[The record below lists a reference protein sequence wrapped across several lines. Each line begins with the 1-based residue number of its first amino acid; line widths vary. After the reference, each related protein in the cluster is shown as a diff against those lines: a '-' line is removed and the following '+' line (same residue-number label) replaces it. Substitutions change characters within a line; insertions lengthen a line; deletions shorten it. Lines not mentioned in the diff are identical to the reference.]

1 MDLIK
6 IYIQEVTR
14 RLPEKNREDIA
25 LELSSTIGDMLP
37 DEYSDEDVNSVLEK
51 LGSPVALAYG
61 YRDKPMYLIGPRYFD
76 VYVSLL
82 KMIFPIALIVSFI
95 SIFAEYTTGYSEES
109 LIKVMVSLLSKGILT
124 IFEVGIQFLFWITLV
139 FVILERT
146 DKGNNGQPL
155 TATFK
160 KWKPEDLKDIPY
172 IPKKKTISRIE
183 IFGSLLWI
191 GIWATLYFYAER
203 LLGVYTGSLEGLKLV
218 APMFNQEILLRYW
231 PLIIIVI
238 GLELTFVLYKLI
250 KGQWTKRVAIFNTV
264 QELVGAVAF
273 IIIIVTPNLLTL
285 EFIDYMTELFSITS
299 TQFMSLIIG
308 GGIFILLISSAMSI
322 FDGFRK
328 AKIG

>member
-322 FDGFRK
+322 FDSFRK

>member
-218 APMFNQEILLRYW
+218 GPMFNQEILLRYW

-299 TQFMSLIIG
+299 TEFMSLIIG

-322 FDGFRK
+322 FNGFRK

>member
-37 DEYSDEDVNSVLEK
+37 DEYSDEDVKSVLEK

-82 KMIFPIALIVSFI
+82 KMIIPIALIVSFI
-95 SIFAEYTTGYSEES
+95 SIFAEYLTGYSEES
-109 LIKVMVSLLSKGILT
+109 PVNVMVSLISKGILT

-146 DKGNNGQPL
+146 DKGHNGQPL

-160 KWKPEDLKDIPY
+160 KWTPEDLKDIPY

-231 PLIIIVI
+231 PLIVIVI

-250 KGQWTKRVAIFNTV
+250 KGQWTKKMAVFNTV
-264 QELVGAVAF
+264 QEVVGAVAF
-273 IIIIVTPNLLTL
+273 IIIIGTPNLLTL
-285 EFIDYMTELFSITS
+285 EFIDYMTELFSISS